1 VVLAMRACAA
11 ATALLIASSCTS
23 GDGASSRS
31 PALAPGAPP
40 AGSGGGNPSS
50 DSSFGN
56 ATMMPGPATPIVGA
70 RAPATPS
77 STHTPRE
84 RMELDECPGAVS
96 QDAAGRLRDPNV
108 QPGGSQWL
116 YPYQE
121 TVFPR
126 GLVSPLLQWSKPAAG
141 ASAVFMRLRS
151 MYLDYQICLP
161 LAEPMRIRV
170 PQAAWDLAAAQ
181 SIGVSDPLSVEVVL
195 ASGASAL
202 RLPMLTLS
210 FALADLKGAIYYN
223 TYSSALASNMG
234 IGGGVVMRILPREP
248 APSVFAVANESPDQC
263 IGCHSVSADGSRMV
277 AEVHSSGG
285 IVEGLGRSFD
295 LKAAGG
301 GVNPTPIRSDLRRA
315 GFSAVYPDGSRYL
328 TTGRTTD
335 GVGMGASFTG
345 APTNITGTFGAEE
358 TKLFDMQSG
367 AELAS
372 TGIHPYAYMPSFAVD
387 GTQIVFNKM
396 DMSAS
401 AGHTLAVMDFSAIAN
416 TFSNLRD
423 VFSDPMGFPS
433 WPFFLPDVIKTGE
446 VKASHNSKRVLFALN
461 TNADFLT
468 GAVNFDGSTPSADLW
483 WLDLDTGMAAA
494 LNRANGLDATGKVY
508 LPYGDNDAR
517 KNFVPTVSP
526 VAAGGYFWVFF
537 SSRRSYGNTLV
548 LDPTSTSPEQKKIW
562 VAAIDIGAPPGTDA
576 SHPAFYLPNQELES
590 GNIRAFAAL
599 EPCRAE
605 GSACTSGVDCCCGY
619 CLTDTDASMSGQ
631 CGCEPPRCSKLD
643 ERCDTA
649 ADCCDPAAACIGGF
663 CEIPV
668 VE

>member
-1 VVLAMRACAA
+1 M
-11 ATALLIASSCTS
+11 
-23 GDGASSRS
+23 D
-31 PALAPGAPP
+31 
-40 AGSGGGNPSS
+40 
-50 DSSFGN
+50 
-56 ATMMPGPATPIVGA
+56 
-70 RAPATPS
+70 
-77 STHTPRE
+77 
-84 RMELDECPGAVS
+84 LDECPGTVP
-96 QDAAGRLRDPNV
+96 QDVASRLRDPKV
-108 QPGGSQWL
+108 QPGSSRWL

-126 GLVSPLLQWSKPAAG
+126 GLVAPLLQWEQPASG
-141 ASAVFMRLRS
+141 ASAVFIRLQS

-161 LAEPMRIRV
+161 LTEPMRIQI
-170 PQAAWDLAAAQ
+170 PQGAWDLAAAQ
-181 SIGVSDPLSVEVVL
+181 SVGAADPLAVDVVL
-195 ASGASAL
+195 ASGQTAL
-202 RLPMLTLS
+202 RLPTLALT
-210 FALADLKGAIYYN
+210 FALADLKGAVYYN

-295 LKAAGG
+295 LKAAAG
-301 GVNPTPIRSDLRRA
+301 GVNPTPIRTDLRRA

-335 GVGMGASFTG
+335 GVGMGASFSTT
-345 APTNITGTFGAEE
+345 PTNITGTFGAEE

-367 AELAS
+367 AELAN

-387 GTQIVFNKM
+387 GTQVVFNKM
-396 DMSAS
+396 DTSAT
-401 AGHTLAVMDFSAIAN
+401 AGHTLAVMDFDSTAN
-416 TFSNLRD
+416 TFTNLHD
-423 VFSDPMGFPS
+423 VFSDATRFPS
-433 WPFFLPDVIKTGE
+433 WPFFLPDVITTGE
-446 VKASHNSKRVLFALN
+446 VQTSRSGKRVLFALN

-468 GAVNFDGSTPSADLW
+468 GAVNFDGTTPSADLW
-483 WLDLDTGMAAA
+483 WADLDTGMASA
-494 LNRANGLDATGKVY
+494 LDRANGLDASGGVY
-508 LPYGDNDAR
+508 LPYGDTDAH

-548 LDPTSTSPEQKKIW
+548 VDPTLTSPEQKKIW
-562 VAAIDIGAPPGTDA
+562 VAAVDIGAPPGTDA

-619 CLTDTDASMSGQ
+619 CLAEPNATEGL
-631 CGCEPPRCSKLD
+631 CGCEPDRCSKLD

-649 ADCCDPAAACIGGF
+649 ADCCDAGAACIGGF
-663 CEIPV
+663 CEIIAV
-668 VE
+668 Q